1 MEKKYEILRE
11 NVHRWQ
17 LRQFDG
23 RIVYRIRALKD
34 FSDVK
39 AGDLGGWIMSEENL
53 GQEGDCWVYD
63 DSIAMDYAKVRD
75 NARIHEQS
83 IVANYARV
91 YDSATVE
98 KGGYACGHAYI
109 ADRAIVQNAMVTE
122 FCSVSE
128 EACIRDGA
136 RIGGNTAVKGNAEVA
151 HISIFY
157 NSAEICGNMIIR
169 SVKDYIYLS
178 PFGKLN
184 ALFAVGPNNTIL
196 VKMGS
201 YLGTLEEF
209 QEKSHRLSWLKQ
221 NANEKEIEAAI
232 EMAKAHILG

>member
-1 MEKKYEILRE
+1 MGKKYEILRE
-11 NVHRWQ
+11 NAQ
-17 LRQFDG
+17 LLKQFG
-23 RIVYRIRALKD
+23 SITVYRIRALKD
-34 FSDVK
+34 FADVK
-39 AGDLGGWIMSEENL
+39 AGDLGGWIESEDNL

-63 DSIAMDYAKVRD
+63 DSIAMHHAKVRD
-75 NARIHEQS
+75 NARIREQA
-83 IVANYARV
+83 IVANYAYV
-91 YDSATVE
+91 YDSATIEERGCV
-98 KGGYACGHAYI
+98 CGHAYV
-109 ADRAIVQNAMVTE
+109 ADRAIVRTAVATEYGMVYE
-122 FCSVSE
+122 D
-128 EACIRDGA
+128 ACIRDGA
-136 RIGGNTAVKGNAEVA
+136 CIGGNTAVKGNAEVA

-196 VKMGS
+196 VKMGPF
-201 YLGTLEEF
+201 LGTLEEF

-221 NANEKEIEAAI
+221 IANEKEIDAAI